1 MEDTQRVDGKKSKNI
16 KQMKKIEKQRL
27 YLYELIHLI
36 KALYPHQKTKHN
48 FKTELI
54 DLADVY
60 TPSELL
66 ILDDLISCLTLLNQA
81 DRKQSNQQL
90 LSTLSDLENAK
101 RLLLPREYELTA
113 TDLKD
118 LLILKENFNTKSF
131 TYLEAELKLNRSY
144 SHIKRLVRK
153 LKANNLIYKTNK
165 KSNNKR
171 ALYQLKIEN
180 YASLTLQEEEQK
192 ESVFDIMQEDWKNFD
207 GFIDLQYRS

>member
-1 MEDTQRVDGKKSKNI
+1 
-16 KQMKKIEKQRL
+16 MKKIEKQRL
-27 YLYELIHLI
+27 YLYELVHLI

-81 DRKQSNQQL
+81 DRQQCNQQF

-101 RLLLPREYELTA
+101 RLFLPKEYQLTA
-113 TDLKD
+113 IDLKD
-118 LLILKENFNTKSF
+118 LLTLKENFNTKSF
-131 TYLEAELKLNRSY
+131 TYLEAEVKLNRSY

-153 LKANNLIYKTNK
+153 LKANNLIYKINK

-171 ALYQLKIEN
+171 ALYQLKLEN
-180 YASLTLQEEEQK
+180 YTPITLQEEEQE
-192 ESVFDIMQEDWKNFD
+192 ESIFEIMQEDWQNMHTY
-207 GFIDLQYRS
+207 IDLKHRT